1 MVNMQEVKELLKAIS
16 DRLTHIDKSLVN
28 SVSYKVHFTSIAI
41 LTVLLLIAYFKSLG
55 ISRISILG
63 KEIKVQELGEQWH
76 EKERKTN

>member
-1 MVNMQEVKELLKAIS
+1 MQEIKDLLKSIS
-16 DRLTHIDKSLVN
+16 DRLSYIDKSLAN

-63 KEIKVQELGEQWH
+63 KEIKVQELGERWQDE
-76 EKERKTN
+76 EKPR